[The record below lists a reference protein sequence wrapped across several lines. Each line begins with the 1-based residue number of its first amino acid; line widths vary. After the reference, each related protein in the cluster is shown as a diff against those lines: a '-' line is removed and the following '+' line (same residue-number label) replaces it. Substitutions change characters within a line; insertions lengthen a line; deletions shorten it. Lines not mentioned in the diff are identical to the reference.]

1 MKNFDLRKFLSENK
15 FTIGNTN
22 KKSNNPSVKSDTLV
36 ESKKIKEAKKEK
48 AESVNEASLIDKI
61 MKTLFYNDGAYIPA
75 KVGYHYPDDY
85 NFDAKNPYNYKKAVQ
100 KMKDIELTNFWDQI
114 RRKTFTF
121 NINQKFMKKL
131 VKIEM
136 EKRGLKML
144 PDLGK

>member
-22 KKSNNPSVKSDTLV
+22 KKSNSTSVKVDTLI

-48 AESVNEASLIDKI
+48 AESINEASLGAKI
-61 MKTLFYNDGAYIPA
+61 MRALFYNTGAYVPA
-75 KVGYHYPDDY
+75 KVGKVWDDD
-85 NFDAKNPYNYKKAVQ
+85 FFPASDPKNYKMSVQ
-100 KMKDIELTNFWDQI
+100 KMTDIELTNFWDVV
-114 RRKTFTF
+114 RRKKYTF
-121 NINQKFMKKL
+121 NPNQSFFKRLM
-131 VKIEM
+131 KIEM